1 MRRRA
6 GRRFRG
12 LWGDQMLAKGTQR
25 RFAVSVVALTA
36 LAPVAAFVRPA
47 FASPPK
53 DPVSIFNDTI
63 VAKTHIAK
71 LKQTISPPAG
81 TFKGT
86 IDRKTGQLT
95 GAMKLPPVTFAD
107 PAAGLATATAAFV
120 PTKQVVGHMN
130 LSNKHVVATATFV
143 LHIVTASTSAHP
155 STATRAR
162 LSAADQRDTAPVTL
176 PSIPVTLPSIPV
188 TLPSIPVT
196 VPTVPV
202 TLPTIPVTLPT
213 IPVTVPTVPVTLPT
227 VPITVPIPPVNMV
240 GDSCVTGPITV
251 TLQGLAQ
258 PGMLANLTGKFT
270 IPKLKTCGTLTGL
283 LNSLLP
289 GSGNTFSATTKTSA
303 GPPSSCT
310 LPTLPITLP
319 TLPVTVPN
327 LPVTLPTIPCNLP
340 TLPLALP

>member
-1 MRRRA
+1 
-6 GRRFRG
+6 
-12 LWGDQMLAKGTQR
+12 MLPKGTQR

-36 LAPVAAFVRPA
+36 FAPVAAFVRPA
-47 FASPPK
+47 FASAPK
-53 DPVSIFNDTI
+53 ASVSTFNDTI

-71 LKQTISPPAG
+71 LQQTISPPAG

-86 IDRKTGQLT
+86 IDSKTGQLK
-95 GAMKLPPVTFAD
+95 GAMKLPPATFAD

-120 PTKQVVGHMN
+120 PTKPVVGHMN

-155 STATRAR
+155 SMATRAM
-162 LSAADQRDTAPVTL
+162 LSAADQRDAAPVTL
-176 PSIPVTLPSIPV
+176 PSIPVTI
-188 TLPSIPVT
+188 
-196 VPTVPV
+196 
-202 TLPTIPVTLPT
+202 
-213 IPVTVPTVPVTLPT
+213 PTVPVTLPT
-227 VPITVPIPPVNMV
+227 VPVTVPTAPVTLPTVPVTLPSPPANMV
-240 GDSCVTGPITV
+240 GASCITAPFTM

-327 LPVTLPTIPCNLP
+327 IPITLPTIPCNLP